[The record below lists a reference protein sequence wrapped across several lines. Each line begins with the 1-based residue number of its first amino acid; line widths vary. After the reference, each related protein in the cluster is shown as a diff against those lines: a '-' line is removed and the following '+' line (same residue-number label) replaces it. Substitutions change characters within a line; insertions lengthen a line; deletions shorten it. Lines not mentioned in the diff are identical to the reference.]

1 MTDGVTW
8 VYDNAR
14 TNLGFMLARASTD
27 VLVEIVFPASRAR
40 MAGLNVSDVI
50 CGINGSTVS
59 TIDDFA
65 YALGGI
71 DTTQSFTVDISRA
84 GMESTL
90 EFPSSTAFR
99 QDLTNNLAAEQR
111 AEGPANRRSD
121 VVLASCQFANSD
133 RSSGEGF
140 LRATDDGL
148 EFVAHN
154 GDRNL
159 VSWNEIVDIQVAT
172 TATSRVTI
180 TRVLLIGLFALA
192 AQKKQVFT
200 VLEVETSYTTFA
212 FVTTESQARVVEIV
226 KPLVVR
232 LHDARPDSRSAHAI
246 AGEVINAESSSLT
259 RDRPLAEIP
268 RQIRELA
275 DLRDEGLITDEEFT
289 LAKGKILGS

>member
-1 MTDGVTW
+1 
-8 VYDNAR
+8 
-14 TNLGFMLARASTD
+14 
-27 VLVEIVFPASRAR
+27 

-50 CGINGSTVS
+50 CGVDGSKVS

-65 YALGGI
+65 NALGGI
-71 DTTQSFTVDISRA
+71 DTTKSFSIDIFRA
-84 GMESTL
+84 GKQSTL

-99 QDLTNNLAAEQR
+99 QDLTNNLAAENR
-111 AEGPANRRSD
+111 AEGPANRRGD
-121 VVLASCQFANSD
+121 VVLALCQFANSD

-140 LRATDDGL
+140 LRTTHDGL

-159 VSWNEIVDIQVAT
+159 VPWNEIVDIQVAT
-172 TATSRVTI
+172 TATSRVTL

-212 FVTTESQARVVEIV
+212 FVTTESQARVVEIA
-226 KPLVVR
+226 KPLVAR
-232 LHDARPDSRSAHAI
+232 LHDVKPSRSADSI
-246 AGEVINAESSSLT
+246 SGESILAESSSFA
-259 RDRPLAEIP
+259 RDRSLAEIP
-268 RQIRELA
+268 SQIRELA
-275 DLRDEGLITDEEFT
+275 NLRDEGLLTDEEFT